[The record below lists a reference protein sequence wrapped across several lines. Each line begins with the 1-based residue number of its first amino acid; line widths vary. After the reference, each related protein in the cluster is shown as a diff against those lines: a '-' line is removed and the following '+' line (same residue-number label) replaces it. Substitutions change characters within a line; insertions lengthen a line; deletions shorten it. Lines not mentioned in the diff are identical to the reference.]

1 MHSPLLDITG
11 PYGLLIV
18 FGVVLVGQIGV
29 PIPAIV
35 VLVGAGTLAASA
47 EMSVVGSFAIAM
59 LACVIADG
67 CLFMLGRHLGMRA
80 LKMLDPL
87 SLSSD
92 SSRHFERWRPRS
104 LIIAKF
110 VPGLSTIAPPLA
122 GALDVSWLRFVL
134 LSAIGSALWVAAGLG
149 AGIIFAEQVPVFTQT
164 PETHW
169 AIVGACGRLARSR
182 LRRVPLFHAPRSAGT
197 VKGFSLRSSSTC
209 SVLGRRPSGRSRSN
223 RSG

>member
-1 MHSPLLDITG
+1 MHSQLLEITG

-18 FGVVLVGQIGV
+18 FVVVLIGQIGV

-35 VLVGAGTLAASA
+35 VLVGAGTLAATR

-67 CLFMLGRHLGMRA
+67 CLFMLGRHLGMHT
-80 LKMLDPL
+80 LKPLDRLP
-87 SLSSD
+87 LSSD
-92 SSRHFERWRPRS
+92 SSRQFERWGPRS

-122 GALDVSWLRFVL
+122 GALGVSWLRFVL

-149 AGIIFAEQVPVFTQT
+149 AGIIFAEQVPYLLKHLKLIGRLSVLAVVSLGAVYVAYLYFTRRT
-164 PETHW
+164 
-169 AIVGACGRLARSR
+169 RLARSKDS
-182 LRRVPLFHAPRSAGT
+182 RSAHRGHAQ
-197 VKGFSLRSSSTC
+197 SLGGALQAVT
-209 SVLGRRPSGRSRSN
+209 RSN